1 MKAFRAVPLLLLTA
15 AFAIDVHAQCAAST
29 RVAQPERVLTQKLV
43 CAHKGAPDKPGDR
56 WSELHTRNGS
66 GGGTPLIE
74 WARGAQDPVDPS
86 RNVGTWK
93 VQGSN
98 IVYSYTGD
106 GSYTYQLFNDG
117 AGQYSL
123 CDSQGGT
130 VKATIMKLVPSP
142 SGTNP
147 CGWSN

>member
-15 AFAIDVHAQCAAST
+15 AFAIDSHAQCAAST

-43 CAHKGAPDKPGDR
+43 CAHKGAPADPGQR
-56 WSELHTRNGS
+56 WSELHVGNGS
-66 GGGTPLIE
+66 GSGTTLRE
-74 WARGAQDPVDPS
+74 WARGAGHPVDPTHD
-86 RNVGTWK
+86 VGTWK
-93 VQGSN
+93 VQSSN
-98 IVYSYTGD
+98 ITYSYTGD

-130 VKATIMKLVPSP
+130 VKATIVKLVSSP